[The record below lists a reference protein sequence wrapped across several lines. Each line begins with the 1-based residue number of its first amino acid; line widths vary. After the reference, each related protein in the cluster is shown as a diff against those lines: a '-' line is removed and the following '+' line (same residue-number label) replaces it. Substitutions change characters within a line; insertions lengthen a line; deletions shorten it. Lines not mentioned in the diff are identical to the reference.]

1 MATVTLRAFVCSF
14 SIIFLLKLCVRCES
28 CVCETSNIQAGGM
41 CFPPNS
47 LPTSLASN
55 VIFGQLPLSV
65 TSAWFSSFMYSSAA
79 ACLLFFKRTAC
90 QSLGNMCVMNMH
102 SFSTINNDACG
113 LYNTVYRAAQGSSQD
128 ISYCLFCHI
137 DQLTVLYTCLQ
148 KDSRALDFKP
158 RIYCKQKHTCS
169 HFQKPSSHFQ
179 NTNIELRAAVYSVRG
194 EILRWE
200 SVGGGN
206 LQCVLSVS
214 ELLKGY
220 PEPVFYDVFLV
231 IQKPPE
237 DKHLLAVPLLN
248 INQLFNGQFTN
259 QGSNLNN
266 WYLTQ
271 RLMLVDTLSGRE
283 KSLSSSPKVIRVASN
298 INIGFQLVTNTQKGQ
313 VYPPLMT
320 VTYSDILV
328 TDPTTQTVI
337 VSFSF
342 ENMMEHEEARVKT
355 DVSINNASEFF
366 VLCLSAYSYVDS
378 YPDCSI

>member
-1 MATVTLRAFVCSF
+1 MIA
-14 SIIFLLKLCVRCES
+14 LLCL
-28 CVCETSNIQAGGM
+28 QAGGM

-55 VIFGQLPLSV
+55 VIFGQLVRIKTPFRHIGMVFKLHV
-65 TSAWFSSFMYSSAA
+65 LFSS
-79 ACLLFFKRTAC
+79 
-90 QSLGNMCVMNMH
+90 
-102 SFSTINNDACG
+102 
-113 LYNTVYRAAQGSSQD
+113 
-128 ISYCLFCHI
+128 CLF
-137 DQLTVLYTCLQ
+137 
-148 KDSRALDFKP
+148 
-158 RIYCKQKHTCS
+158 
-169 HFQKPSSHFQ
+169 
-179 NTNIELRAAVYSVRG
+179 
-194 EILRWE
+194 
-200 SVGGGN
+200 
-206 LQCVLSVS
+206 

-266 WYLTQ
+266 WYLTR

-342 ENMMEHEEARVKT
+342 ENTMEQEEARVKT
-355 DVSINNASEFF
+355 DVSINNAIYYGLLVVFCSLRMLFSQAHREMDYIVKDKLLFERLVGMEFIEP
-366 VLCLSAYSYVDS
+366 LDK
-378 YPDCSI
+378 SIFYN